1 MVIESATS
9 DKPPLTGNSPLS
21 NDNLG
26 QDAFLKLLV
35 TQLQNQNP
43 LNPMADTDFIAQLA
57 QFASLEKLTAMADSL
72 AVLESAATVPEG
84 EHD

>member
-9 DKPPLTGNSPLS
+9 DSPQLTGNSPLS

-35 TQLQNQNP
+35 TQLQNQDP
-43 LNPMADTDFIAQLA
+43 LNPMADTEFIAQLA

-72 AVLESAATVPEG
+72 AVLESSVTVPEG